1 MSLPFFFSFCYA
13 FFFSS
18 NFIFCHSAGVP
29 DAPDA
34 PSVSEVFRDSALV
47 SWQPPA
53 NDGGSPVTGYT
64 LERQASFSPRWTL
77 VNKAPV
83 AELSLKVDDLIE
95 DNSYQFRVIAH
106 NKAGPSEPSQPSPQ
120 IVAKDPWSEWLPFTG
135 FDVMLNV

>member
-1 MSLPFFFSFCYA
+1 M
-13 FFFSS
+13 
-18 NFIFCHSAGVP
+18 P

-77 VNKAPV
+77 VNKTPV

-106 NKAGPSEPSQPSPQ
+106 NKAGPSEPSPPSPQ
-120 IVAKDPWSEWLPFTG
+120 IVAKDPWSKCLPFAD
-135 FDVMLNV
+135 FEIMLNV

>member
-1 MSLPFFFSFCYA
+1 MYVPV
-13 FFFSS
+13 
-18 NFIFCHSAGVP
+18 VP

-34 PSVSEVFRDSALV
+34 PTVTEVYHDNALV

-64 LERQASFSPRWTL
+64 LERQSSFSPRWTT
-77 VNKAPV
+77 VNKTPV

-106 NKAGPSEPSQPSPQ
+106 NKAGPSKPSEPSPK
-120 IVAKDPWSEWLPFTG
+120 IVAKDPWSKCYSVLFSCEKG
-135 FDVMLNV
+135 

>member
-1 MSLPFFFSFCYA
+1 MLFFS
-13 FFFSS
+13 SS